1 MSLQTNAVQSTIDLA
16 YKITAK
22 KNKRNEDSSYSIH
35 IGIFGHKKDLL
46 VKGDTLTQNGN
57 TILFT
62 GLDHI
67 EHCWSSGFIKLY
79 KKDGTKFCTF
89 DDMCMN
95 RTLLIEDIKVR
106 NIPII
111 ENRQMFSKNDNSKC
125 L

>member
-1 MSLQTNAVQSTIDLA
+1 MSVPTNAVKSTINIA
-16 YKITAK
+16 YIITAN
-22 KNKRNEDSSYSIH
+22 KNKRNEDSSYTIR
-35 IGIFGHKKDLL
+35 IGVFGHKKDLL

-62 GLDHI
+62 DLDHI
-67 EHCWSSGFIKLY
+67 EHCWSSGVIKLY

-89 DDMCMN
+89 DDMRTN
-95 RTLLIEDIKVR
+95 RTLLIEDIKAR

-111 ENRQMFSKNDNSKC
+111 ENRQLFSKEDNSKC